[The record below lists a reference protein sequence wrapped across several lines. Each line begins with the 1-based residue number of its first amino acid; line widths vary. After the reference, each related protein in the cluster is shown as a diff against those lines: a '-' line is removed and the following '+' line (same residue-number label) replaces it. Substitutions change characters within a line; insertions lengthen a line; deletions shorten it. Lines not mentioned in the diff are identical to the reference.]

1 MARHMNIALQ
11 RRLVT
16 MFDNL
21 NTQLDSLVAIAV
33 VVMISSVIL
42 GIALAYFYMFIKRED
57 GYVSDFPWTMAIM
70 PPVVAVLI
78 IMLSNNLAAGI
89 AVGGLFALTR
99 FRSNQRNT
107 EDIAY
112 VLLTVVIGVI
122 SGTGY
127 VAFAVVFTLF
137 MMLVIL
143 GLYFVKFGKTSEKNL
158 TLRIVVP
165 ESLNYEN
172 LFDDLLKKYCL
183 SYAINRV
190 RTIDFG
196 TLFELTYH
204 LVIKKS
210 TKQKEM
216 MDQLRQRNGNL
227 TITLTVQR
235 FNQVD

>member
-1 MARHMNIALQ
+1 
-11 RRLVT
+11 

-21 NTQLDSLVAIAV
+21 NSQLDNLVLIAL
-33 VVMISSVIL
+33 VVMFSSVIL

-78 IMLSNNLAAGI
+78 IMLANNLAAGI

-137 MMLVIL
+137 MMFVIL
-143 GLYFVKFGKTSEKNL
+143 MLYFAKFGKTSEKNL
-158 TLRIVVP
+158 ALRIVVP

-172 LFDDLLKKYCL
+172 LFDDVLKKYCL
-183 SYAINRV
+183 SFVINRV

-204 LVIKKS
+204 IVIKKS

-216 MDQLRQRNGNL
+216 IDLLRQRNGNL
-227 TITLTVQR
+227 TITMTVQR

>member
-1 MARHMNIALQ
+1 
-11 RRLVT
+11 

-21 NTQLDSLVAIAV
+21 NIQLGLVEVAL
-33 VVMISSVIL
+33 VVMLASVIL
-42 GIALAYFYMFIKRED
+42 GISLAYFYMFIKRED
-57 GYVSDFPWTMAIM
+57 GFVSDFPWTMAIM

-78 IMLSNNLAAGI
+78 IMLANNLAAGI

-122 SGTGY
+122 TGTGY
-127 VAFAVVFTLF
+127 VAYAVVFTLF
-137 MMLVIL
+137 MMVMIFV
-143 GLYFVKFGKTSEKNL
+143 LYVLKFGKTSER
-158 TLRIVVP
+158 TMALRIVVP

-172 LFDDLLKKYCL
+172 LFDDLLTKYCL
-183 SYAINRV
+183 SFALNRV

-204 LVIKKS
+204 IVVKKA
-210 TKQKEM
+210 TKQKQM
-216 MDQLRQRNGNL
+216 MDDLRQRNGNL
-227 TITLTVQR
+227 TITMTVQR

>member
-1 MARHMNIALQ
+1 
-11 RRLVT
+11 

-21 NTQLDSLVAIAV
+21 NIQLGLVEVAL
-33 VVMISSVIL
+33 VVMLASVIL
-42 GIALAYFYMFIKRED
+42 GISLAYFYMFIKRED
-57 GYVSDFPWTMAIM
+57 GFVSDFPWTMAIM

-78 IMLSNNLAAGI
+78 IMLANNLAAGI

-122 SGTGY
+122 TGTGY
-127 VAFAVVFTLF
+127 VAYAVVFTLF
-137 MMLVIL
+137 MMVMIFV
-143 GLYFVKFGKTSEKNL
+143 LYVLKFGKTSER
-158 TLRIVVP
+158 TMALRIVVP

-172 LFDDLLKKYCL
+172 LFDDLLTKYCL
-183 SYAINRV
+183 SFALNRV

-204 LVIKKS
+204 IVVKKA
-210 TKQKEM
+210 TKQKQM
-216 MDQLRQRNGNL
+216 MDDLRQRNGNL
-227 TITLTVQR
+227 TITITVQR

>member
-1 MARHMNIALQ
+1 
-11 RRLVT
+11 

-21 NTQLDSLVAIAV
+21 NTQLDSLVVIAV
-33 VVMISSVIL
+33 VVMMSSVIL

-127 VAFAVVFTLF
+127 VAFAVVFTIF

-143 GLYFVKFGKTSEKNL
+143 GLYAVRFGKTSEKNL

-204 LVIKKS
+204 LVIKKT

>member
-1 MARHMNIALQ
+1 
-11 RRLVT
+11 

-21 NTQLDSLVAIAV
+21 NTQFDNLVLIAFI
-33 VVMISSVIL
+33 VMFSSVIL

-78 IMLSNNLAAGI
+78 IMLANNLAAGI

-137 MMLVIL
+137 MMVVIFV
-143 GLYFVKFGKTSEKNL
+143 LYIVKFGKTSEKNL
-158 TLRIVVP
+158 ALRIVVP

-172 LFDDLLKKYCL
+172 LFDDLLEKYCL

-204 LVIKKS
+204 IVIKKS

-216 MDQLRQRNGNL
+216 IDLLRQRNGNL
-227 TITLTVQR
+227 TITMTVQR

>member
-1 MARHMNIALQ
+1 
-11 RRLVT
+11 

-21 NTQLDSLVAIAV
+21 NTQLDSLVAIAL

-42 GIALAYFYMFIKRED
+42 GVALAYFYMFIKRED

-78 IMLSNNLAAGI
+78 IMLANNLAAGI

-122 SGTGY
+122 AGTGY
-127 VAFAVVFTLF
+127 VAFALIFTLF
-137 MMLVIL
+137 MMAVIL
-143 GLYFVKFGKTSEKNL
+143 VLYFLRFGKTSEKNL
-158 TLRIVVP
+158 ALRIVVP

-204 LVIKKS
+204 IVIKKS
-210 TKQKEM
+210 TKQKDMLDE
-216 MDQLRQRNGNL
+216 LRQRNGNL

>member
-1 MARHMNIALQ
+1 
-11 RRLVT
+11 
-16 MFDNL
+16 MFDNI
-21 NTQLDSLVAIAV
+21 NTTLDSLVAIAL
-33 VVMISSVIL
+33 VVMISSVVL
-42 GIALAYFYMFIKRED
+42 GVALAYFYMFVKRED

-78 IMLSNNLAAGI
+78 IMLANNLAAGI

-122 SGTGY
+122 AGTGY
-127 VAFAVVFTLF
+127 VAFALIFTLF
-137 MMLVIL
+137 MMVVIL
-143 GLYFVKFGKTSEKNL
+143 VLYFLRFGKTSEKNL
-158 TLRIVVP
+158 ALRIVVP

-204 LVIKKS
+204 IVIKKS

-216 MDQLRQRNGNL
+216 VDELRQRNGNL

>member
-1 MARHMNIALQ
+1 
-11 RRLVT
+11 

-21 NTQLDSLVAIAV
+21 NTQLDSLVAIAM
-33 VVMISSVIL
+33 VVMMSSVIL

-78 IMLSNNLAAGI
+78 IMLANNLAAGI

-99 FRSNQRNT
+99 FRSTQRNT

-112 VLLTVVIGVI
+112 VLLTVIIGVI

-127 VAFAVVFTLF
+127 VAFAVIFTLF

-143 GLYFVKFGKTSEKNL
+143 GLYYVKFGKNSEKNL

-183 SYAINRV
+183 SFAINRV

-210 TKQKEM
+210 TKQKAMIDE
-216 MDQLRQRNGNL
+216 LRQRNGNL

>member
-1 MARHMNIALQ
+1 
-11 RRLVT
+11 

-21 NTQLDSLVAIAV
+21 NTQLDSLVAIAL

-78 IMLSNNLAAGI
+78 IMLANNLAAGI

-122 SGTGY
+122 AGTGY
-127 VAFAVVFTLF
+127 VAFALIFTLF
-137 MMLVIL
+137 MMAVIL
-143 GLYFVKFGKTSEKNL
+143 VLYFLRFGKTSEKNL
-158 TLRIVVP
+158 ALRIVVP

-204 LVIKKS
+204 IVIKKS
-210 TKQKEM
+210 TKQKDMLDE
-216 MDQLRQRNGNL
+216 LRQRNGNL

>member
-1 MARHMNIALQ
+1 
-11 RRLVT
+11 

-21 NTQLDSLVAIAV
+21 NAQLDSLFAIAL
-33 VVMISSVIL
+33 VVMVSSVVL

-78 IMLSNNLAAGI
+78 IMLANNLAAGI

-127 VAFAVVFTLF
+127 VAFAVIFTLF
-137 MMLVIL
+137 MMAIIL
-143 GLYFVKFGKTSEKNL
+143 ALYFVRFGKTSEKNL

-172 LFDDLLKKYCL
+172 LFDDLLKTYCL
-183 SYAINRV
+183 SFAINRV

-196 TLFELTYH
+196 TLFELTYY
-204 LVIKKS
+204 VVVKKS

-216 MDQLRQRNGNL
+216 MDALRQRNGNL
-227 TITLTVQR
+227 TITMTVQR

>member
-1 MARHMNIALQ
+1 
-11 RRLVT
+11 

-21 NTQLDSLVAIAV
+21 NTQFESLVAIAM
-33 VVMISSVIL
+33 VVMVSSVVL

-70 PPVVAVLI
+70 PPVVAVLM
-78 IMLSNNLAAGI
+78 IMLANNLAAGI

-122 SGTGY
+122 TGTGY
-127 VAFAVVFTLF
+127 VAFAVIFTIF
-137 MMLVIL
+137 MMAVIFI
-143 GLYFVKFGKTSEKNL
+143 LYTVKFGKTSEKNL
-158 TLRIVVP
+158 ALRIVVP

-183 SYAINRV
+183 SYSINRV

-204 LVIKKS
+204 IVIKKS

-216 MDQLRQRNGNL
+216 IDLLRQRNGNL